1 MNWEHTDVT
10 LPVKICL
17 ARGRIGTRE
26 FPIDLVL
33 DVAHSDESRH
43 NTIPTARLH
52 CIEGISGSYEME

>member
-1 MNWEHTDVT
+1 MNWEPTDVT
-10 LPVKICL
+10 LPVEICL
-17 ARGRIGTRE
+17 TRGRIGTRE

-52 CIEGISGSYEME
+52 CIEGISRSHGK